1 MPRPP
6 RNKTVHFH
14 AQIPRSHHAL
24 MRDTPLV
31 RDIFVTMGGYGRDIQ
46 HPFENPYQARLK
58 AQAAAQQLLDHDRG
72 VAEVAQ
78 AMGFE
83 DPLYFSRWFR
93 KLMGSAPSK
102 FREQTRLIR

>member
-31 RDIFVTMGGYGRDIQ
+31 RDFFVTMGGYGRDIQ
-46 HPFENPYQARLK
+46 HPFENPYPHGMEDSLFQVSRTDPPDPLK
-58 AQAAAQQLLDHDRG
+58 G
-72 VAEVAQ
+72 VAINVHCQLAQ
-78 AMGFE
+78 KCH
-83 DPLYFSRWFR
+83 DSP
-93 KLMGSAPSK
+93 
-102 FREQTRLIR
+102 RECSIPQSFTR